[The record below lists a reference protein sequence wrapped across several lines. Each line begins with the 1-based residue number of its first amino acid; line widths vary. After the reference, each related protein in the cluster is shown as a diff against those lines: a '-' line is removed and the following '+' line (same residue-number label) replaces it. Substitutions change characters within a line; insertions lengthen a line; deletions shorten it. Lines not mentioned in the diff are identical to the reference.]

1 MNAAPAL
8 VDTTEVRS
16 TSGTL
21 EAYLTRLDQV
31 DLLKVNG
38 KVEQV
43 IGLVIESVGP
53 NCALG
58 DVCMIKSREG
68 HDLCLS
74 EVVGFRSN
82 RVLSMILGDASRVGP
97 GSEIVATGRSLSIN
111 VGRELLGRV
120 IDGLGRPLDGKGPI
134 VTEEVRSI
142 YASPPN
148 PLTRRRITETVA
160 TGIRSIDAL
169 LTIGK
174 GQRVGIFAGSGVGK
188 SVTLGMIA
196 RNTSA
201 DVNVIAL
208 VGERGREVTEFLDTD
223 LGPEGLRR
231 SVVIVATSDQASLIR
246 LKAAFMATTIAEYF
260 RDAGMDVMLMMD
272 SVTRLAMAQREVG
285 LAIGEPPTTKGYTP
299 SVFAMLP
306 KLLERAGNSRTGS
319 ITGMYTVLV
328 EGDDMTEPVADAV
341 RSILDG
347 HIVLSRR
354 LASSGQYPAVDALES
369 VSRVMPA
376 VASPAHRAAVHRFLD
391 MMATYRESEDLINI
405 GAYVKGSNPRIDRAV
420 RNWEAIR
427 DFLRQDSTEKADFKG
442 SIGRLLDLIARA
454 GIV

>member
-1 MNAAPAL
+1 MMPVLTAPPAPAA
-8 VDTTEVRS
+8 
-16 TSGTL
+16 L
-21 EAYLTRLDQV
+21 EASESLRAFMTRLQQV

-38 KVEQV
+38 KVKQV

-58 DVCMIKSREG
+58 DVCLIKSKEG
-68 HDLCLS
+68 EDVCLS
-74 EVVGFRSN
+74 EVVGFRDN

-97 GSEIVATGRSLSIN
+97 GSEIVATNRALSVN
-111 VGRELLGRV
+111 VGPELLGRV
-120 IDGLGRPLDGKGPI
+120 IDGLGRPMDGRGPV
-134 VTEEVRSI
+134 VTQEVRSI
-142 YASPPN
+142 YNAPPN
-148 PLTRRRITETVA
+148 PLERQRIAEPIG

-169 LTIGK
+169 LTCGK

-196 RNTSA
+196 RNTTA

-208 VGERGREVTEFLDTD
+208 VGERGREVAEFIDRE

-231 SVVIVATSDQASLIR
+231 SVVVVATSDQASLIR

-260 RDAGMDVMLMMD
+260 RDRRMNVMLMMD

-306 KLLERAGNSRTGS
+306 KLLERAGNSRNGS
-319 ITGMYTVLV
+319 ITGLYTVLV

-354 LASSGQYPAVDALES
+354 LASAGHYPAVDVLES
-369 VSRVMPA
+369 VSRVMTA
-376 VASPAHRAAVHRFLD
+376 VTGEEHRRAAHRLLD
-391 MMATYRESEDLINI
+391 MMATYREAEDLINI
-405 GAYVKGSNPRIDRAV
+405 GAYVRGSNPRIDEALK
-420 RNWEAIR
+420 NWEAIR
-427 DFLRQDSTEKADFKG
+427 KFLRQPSSEHAVYTE
-442 SIGRLLDLIARA
+442 SIDRLMAIMS
-454 GIV
+454 